1 MDTEINCVIEKI
13 ILALRNRRML
23 DWLPDVIYLK
33 LIFRIKMHQRLELKK
48 PATFNEKMQW
58 LKLHDR
64 NPSYSKMVDK
74 YEVKKIV
81 ADRIGEKYI
90 IPVLGIWD
98 KFEEIDFDKLPN
110 QFVLKCTHDSGGI
123 VICKDKSE
131 FNKEMARKK
140 LNSSLRTNHFYHGRE
155 WPYKN
160 VKPRIMA
167 EKYMEDS
174 SGELRDYKLMMFNG
188 KHKCS
193 FVCTERHEREGLKVT
208 FFDTEWNEMPFERHY
223 PRSRKKIP
231 KPESYEEMI
240 ACAGILS
247 RSIPFVRI
255 DFYEIGNKPY
265 FGEITFYPGS
275 GMEEFNPESWD
286 RIMGDWLDISFK
298 EQ

>member
-1 MDTEINCVIEKI
+1 M
-13 ILALRNRRML
+13 ALRNRRML
-23 DWLPDVIYLK
+23 DWLPDAIYLK
-33 LIFRIKMHQRLELKK
+33 LIFRIKMHQRLELRK
-48 PATFNEKMQW
+48 PVTFNEKMQW

-64 NPSYSKMVDK
+64 NPSYSRMVDK
-74 YEVKKIV
+74 YEVKKFV

-98 KFEEIDFDKLPN
+98 KFEEIDFDELPD

-123 VICKDKSE
+123 IICKDKSKL
-131 FNKEMARKK
+131 NIEMARKK
-140 LNSSLRTNHFYHGRE
+140 LNRSLRTNYFYHGRE

-174 SGELRDYKLMMFNG
+174 SGELKDYKLMMFNG

-193 FVCTERHEREGLKVT
+193 FVCTERHNKDGLKVT

-223 PRSRKKIP
+223 PRSKKRIL
-231 KPESYEEMI
+231 KPESYEEMV
-240 ACAGILS
+240 ACAEILS

-255 DFYEIGNKPY
+255 DFYEIGDKPY

-275 GMEEFNPESWD
+275 GMEEFNPERWD